1 MTYHK
6 LICYYREQYIIHIYL
21 GKSVEEVQ
29 QSAQIL
35 QNWFTNADNEA
46 FIYTSNPNGDKV
58 CLYKYYANMY
68 ASYGTEVNCK
78 STRIIFGTDMMQA
91 LAGGYA
97 ASAAADK
104 QRLIDN
110 LAFGEHVLTG
120 LCSFKMEF
128 MKSIKNFKG

>member
-35 QNWFTNADNEA
+35 QNQFTNADNEA
-46 FIYTSNPNGDKV
+46 FIYTSNPNADKV
-58 CLYKYYANMY
+58 CLYKYNANMY

-78 STRIIFGTDMMQA
+78 TTRITFGADMTQA
-91 LAGGYA
+91 LAGNYA
-97 ASAAADK
+97 ATSAADRE
-104 QRLIDN
+104 RLMSN

-120 LCSFKMEF
+120 MCSFKKEF
-128 MKSIKNFKG
+128 LKSIKNFKG